1 MQDDAYDLDLD
12 RQLEAWAASH
22 SGTQISPELAR
33 RVRQNLKPSLTPIKP
48 VPSRGTLSLVLLAVF
63 VAVSAGLVAV
73 MNKTGL
79 HMMTPLQLGG
89 ISTILVGG
97 GILFATN
104 LSGQMIPG
112 SRAVV
117 PIWVLLS
124 LGGVAVFGGLATLF
138 PWQTSG
144 SFFSEGVPCAA
155 MELALFV
162 PAAAIF
168 WLFAR
173 RGALF
178 ASAGLG
184 TTLAGVAAFLVLMPL
199 QVQCMFQQA
208 PHLLVWH
215 GGTAL
220 LMIGLG
226 ALVGNALRGRW
237 VS

>member
-1 MQDDAYDLDLD
+1 MQDNARNLDVE
-12 RQLEAWAASH
+12 RQLEAWAAGH
-22 SGTQISPELAR
+22 SGTQISAELAR
-33 RVRQNLKPSLTPIKP
+33 KVRQDLKASLTPVRP
-48 VPSRGTLSLVLLAVF
+48 VPSRGTLILVLLAVF
-63 VAVSAGLVAV
+63 VAVSAALVAV

-89 ISTILVGG
+89 ISAILAGG
-97 GILFATN
+97 GILFVIN

-112 SRAVV
+112 SRAII
-117 PIWVLLS
+117 PLWALLP
-124 LGGVAVFGGLATLF
+124 LGSVAVLGGLATLF

-144 SFFSEGVPCAA
+144 SFFSEGWACAA
-155 MELALFV
+155 MELALLV

-168 WLFAR
+168 WLYAR

-178 ASAGLG
+178 ATAGLG
-184 TTLAGVAAFLVLMPL
+184 VTLAGSAAFLVLMPL

-226 ALVGNALRGRW
+226 ALAGNALRGRW

>member
-1 MQDDAYDLDLD
+1 MKVVIPL
-12 RQLEAWAASH
+12 WA
-22 SGTQISPELAR
+22 
-33 RVRQNLKPSLTPIKP
+33 
-48 VPSRGTLSLVLLAVF
+48 
-63 VAVSAGLVAV
+63 
-73 MNKTGL
+73 
-79 HMMTPLQLGG
+79 
-89 ISTILVGG
+89 
-97 GILFATN
+97 
-104 LSGQMIPG
+104 
-112 SRAVV
+112 
-117 PIWVLLS
+117 LLS

-144 SFFSEGVPCAA
+144 RFFSEGWPCAA
-155 MELALFV
+155 MELALLI
-162 PAAAIF
+162 PAAAIL

-184 TTLAGVAAFLVLMPL
+184 ATLTAVAAFLVLVPL
-199 QVQCMFQQA
+199 QAQCMFQQV

>member
-1 MQDDAYDLDLD
+1 MQDDTRDLDME
-12 RQLEAWAASH
+12 RQLEEWAAGD
-22 SGTQISPELAR
+22 SGTQVTPELAR
-33 RVRQNLKPSLTPIKP
+33 KVRQNLKPSLTPVEPI
-48 VPSRGTLSLVLLAVF
+48 PSRGRLFLMLLAVF
-63 VAVSAGLVAV
+63 VAVSAGLVTLV
-73 MNKTGL
+73 NKTGL
-79 HMMTPLQLGG
+79 QMMTPLQFGG
-89 ISTILVGG
+89 ISTILAGG
-97 GILFATN
+97 GILFAIK

-112 SRAVV
+112 SRAVI
-117 PIWVLLS
+117 PLWALLS
-124 LGGVAVFGGLATLF
+124 LGVVAVFGGLAALF

-144 SFFSEGVPCAA
+144 SFVSEGWPCAA
-155 MELALFV
+155 MELVLV
-162 PAAAIF
+162 IPATSIF

-173 RGALF
+173 KGALF

-184 TTLAGVAAFLVLMPL
+184 TTLAGVAVFLILMPL

-215 GGTAL
+215 GGSAL

>member
-1 MQDDAYDLDLD
+1 MQDDRDLDVE
-12 RQLEAWAASH
+12 RQLETWAAGH
-22 SGTQISPELAR
+22 SGAQISPELAR
-33 RVRQNLKPSLTPIKP
+33 TVWQDLKRSLRPVKPI
-48 VPSRGTLSLVLLAVF
+48 PSRSTLFLVLLAVF
-63 VAVSAGLVAV
+63 VAVSVALGAIV
-73 MNKTGL
+73 NKTGL

-89 ISTILVGG
+89 ILAILAGG
-97 GILFATN
+97 GILFAVN
-104 LSGQMIPG
+104 LSGQMVPG
-112 SRAVV
+112 SRAVI
-117 PIWVLLS
+117 PLWVLLPV
-124 LGGVAVFGGLATLF
+124 GGVAVFAGLSTLF

-144 SFFSEGVPCAA
+144 SFFSEGWPCAA
-155 MELALFV
+155 MELALLV

-178 ASAGLG
+178 ATAGLG
-184 TTLAGVAAFLVLMPL
+184 ATLTGVAAFLVLLPL

-220 LMIGLG
+220 MMIGLG
-226 ALVGNALRGRW
+226 ALAGNALRGRW

>member
-1 MQDDAYDLDLD
+1 MQDDTRDLDVE
-12 RQLEAWAASH
+12 RQLEAWAACH
-22 SGTQISPELAR
+22 STTQISPELAR
-33 RVRQNLKPSLTPIKP
+33 KVRQDLQPSLTPVKP
-48 VPSRGTLSLVLLAVF
+48 VPSRGRLFPVLLAVF
-63 VAVSAGLVAV
+63 VAVSAGLVAL
-73 MNKTGL
+73 MNKTAL
-79 HMMTPLQLGG
+79 HMMTSLQVGG
-89 ISTILVGG
+89 ISAILAGG
-97 GILFATN
+97 GILFAIK

-112 SRAVV
+112 SRAVI
-117 PIWVLLS
+117 PLWALLS
-124 LGGVAVFGGLATLF
+124 LSGVAAFRGMTALF

-144 SFFSEGVPCAA
+144 SFVSAGWPCAA
-155 MELALFV
+155 VELALLI

-178 ASAGLG
+178 ASPGLG
-184 TTLAGVAAFLVLMPL
+184 ATITAVAAFLVLMPL

-220 LMIGLG
+220 LMIGSG
-226 ALVGNALRGRW
+226 ALVGNTLRGRW

>member
-1 MQDDAYDLDLD
+1 MQDDTRDLEVE
-12 RQLEAWAASH
+12 RQLEAWAAGQ
-22 SGTQISPELAR
+22 SGTQISRELAR
-33 RVRQNLKPSLTPIKP
+33 QVQQDLKPSLTPVKP
-48 VPSRGTLSLVLLAVF
+48 VPSRGKLFLLLLAIF
-63 VAVSAGLVAV
+63 VAISAGLVALT
-73 MNKTGL
+73 NKTGL
-79 HMMTPLQLGG
+79 HMMTPLQLSG
-89 ISTILVGG
+89 ISAILAGG
-97 GILFATN
+97 GILFAIK

-112 SRAVV
+112 SRAVI
-117 PIWVLLS
+117 PLWALLS
-124 LGGVAVFGGLATLF
+124 LGCVAVFGGLVALF

-144 SFFSEGVPCAA
+144 SFFSEGWPCAA
-155 MELALFV
+155 MELALLI
-162 PAAAIF
+162 PAAAIL

-184 TTLAGVAAFLVLMPL
+184 ATLTGVAAFLVLMPL

>member
-1 MQDDAYDLDLD
+1 MQDDTRDLDIE
-12 RQLEAWAASH
+12 RRLEAWAAGH
-22 SGTQISPELAR
+22 SGTRISPELAR
-33 RVRQNLKPSLTPIKP
+33 KVRQDLKPSLTRVKP
-48 VPSRGTLSLVLLAVF
+48 VPSRGRLFLMLLALF
-63 VAVSAGLVAV
+63 VSVSAGLVLL

-79 HMMTPLQLGG
+79 HMMTPLQLGA
-89 ISTILVGG
+89 ISAILAGG
-97 GILFATN
+97 GILSAIK
-104 LSGQMIPG
+104 LSGEMIPG
-112 SRAVV
+112 SRAVI
-117 PIWVLLS
+117 PLWAPLS
-124 LGGVAVFGGLATLF
+124 LGSIAVFGGLAALF
-138 PWQTSG
+138 PWPTSG
-144 SFFSEGVPCAA
+144 KFFSEGWPCAA
-155 MELALFV
+155 MELALLIPV
-162 PAAAIF
+162 AAIF

-184 TTLAGVAAFLVLMPL
+184 ATLATVAAFLVLMPL
-199 QVQCMFQQA
+199 QTQCMFQQA

>member
-1 MQDDAYDLDLD
+1 MQDEARDSDVE
-12 RQLEAWAASH
+12 RQLEAWAAGH
-22 SGTQISPELAR
+22 CGAQISSELAR
-33 RVRQNLKPSLTPIKP
+33 KVRQDLKPSLRPVKP
-48 VPSRGTLSLVLLAVF
+48 VPSRGTLFLLLLAVF
-63 VAVSAGLVAV
+63 VAASVALVAIV
-73 MNKTGL
+73 NKAGL

-89 ISTILVGG
+89 ISAILAGG
-97 GILFATN
+97 GILFAIN
-104 LSGQMIPG
+104 LSRQMIPG
-112 SRAVV
+112 SRAVI
-117 PIWVLLS
+117 PLWALLP
-124 LGGVAVFGGLATLF
+124 LGSVAVFGGLATLF

-144 SFFSEGVPCAA
+144 NFFSEGWPCAA
-155 MELALFV
+155 MELALLV

-178 ASAGLG
+178 ATAGLG
-184 TTLAGVAAFLVLMPL
+184 ATLTGVAAFLVLIPL

-226 ALVGNALRGRW
+226 ALAGYALRGRW

>member
-1 MQDDAYDLDLD
+1 MQDDTRDLDVE
-12 RQLEAWAASH
+12 RQLEAWAAGH
-22 SGTQISPELAR
+22 SGTPISAELAR
-33 RVRQNLKPSLTPIKP
+33 KVRQDLKPSLTPVKP
-48 VPSRGTLSLVLLAVF
+48 VSPRGTLILVLLAVF
-63 VAVSAGLVAV
+63 VAVSAALVAV

-89 ISTILVGG
+89 ISAILAGG
-97 GILFATN
+97 GISFAIH
-104 LSGQMIPG
+104 LSGQMVPG
-112 SRAVV
+112 SRAVI
-117 PIWVLLS
+117 PLWALLS

-138 PWQTSG
+138 PWRTSG
-144 SFFSEGVPCAA
+144 SFFSEGWPCAA
-155 MELALFV
+155 MELALLI
-162 PAAAIF
+162 PAAAIL
-168 WLFAR
+168 WIFAR

-184 TTLAGVAAFLVLMPL
+184 ATLISVAALLVLIPL

-215 GGTAL
+215 GGAAL

-226 ALVGNALRGRW
+226 AVVGNALRGRW

>member
-1 MQDDAYDLDLD
+1 MQDDARDLDVE
-12 RQLEAWAASH
+12 RQLEAWAAGH
-22 SGTQISPELAR
+22 SGTQISSELAR
-33 RVRQNLKPSLTPIKP
+33 KVRQGLKPSLTPVNP
-48 VPSRGTLSLVLLAVF
+48 LPSRDRLFLLLLAVL
-63 VAVSAGLVAV
+63 VGVSAGLVAL

-89 ISTILVGG
+89 ISAILAGG
-97 GILFATN
+97 GILFAVN
-104 LSGQMIPG
+104 LSGQMVPG
-112 SRAVV
+112 SRAVI
-117 PIWVLLS
+117 PLWVLLPV
-124 LGGVAVFGGLATLF
+124 GGVAVFAGLSTLF

-144 SFFSEGVPCAA
+144 SFFSEGWPCAA
-155 MELALFV
+155 MEVALLV
-162 PAAAIF
+162 TAAAIF

-184 TTLAGVAAFLVLMPL
+184 ATLTGVAAFLVLIPL

-220 LMIGLG
+220 MMIGLG
-226 ALVGNALRGRW
+226 ALAGNALRGRW

>member
-1 MQDDAYDLDLD
+1 MQDDARDLDLD

-33 RVRQNLKPSLTPIKP
+33 KVRQNLKPSLTPIRP
-48 VPSRGTLSLVLLAVF
+48 VPSRGTLFLVLLAF
-63 VAVSAGLVAV
+63 FAAVSAGLVAV

-79 HMMTPLQLGG
+79 HMMTPLQLGA
-89 ISTILVGG
+89 ISAILAGG
-97 GILFATN
+97 GILSAIK
-104 LSGQMIPG
+104 LSGEMIPG
-112 SRAVV
+112 SRAVI
-117 PIWVLLS
+117 PLWAPLS
-124 LGGVAVFGGLATLF
+124 LGGIAVFGGLAALF
-138 PWQTSG
+138 PWPTSG
-144 SFFSEGVPCAA
+144 KFFSEGWPCAA
-155 MELALFV
+155 MELALLIPV
-162 PAAAIF
+162 AAIF

-184 TTLAGVAAFLVLMPL
+184 ATLATVAAFLVLMPL
-199 QVQCMFQQA
+199 QTQCMFQQA

>member
-1 MQDDAYDLDLD
+1 MQDDTRDLDLE
-12 RQLEAWAASH
+12 RRLEAWAAGH
-22 SGTQISPELAR
+22 SGTWISPELAR
-33 RVRQNLKPSLTPIKP
+33 KILQDLKPSLTPVKP
-48 VPSRGTLSLVLLAVF
+48 IPSRGSLFLVLLAVF
-63 VAVSAGLVAV
+63 VAVSAGLVAL

-79 HMMTPLQLGG
+79 HMMTPLQRGA
-89 ISTILVGG
+89 ISAILAGG
-97 GILFATN
+97 GILFAIR

-112 SRAVV
+112 SKAVI
-117 PIWVLLS
+117 PLWALLS
-124 LGGVAVFGGLATLF
+124 LCGVAVFGGLAALF

-144 SFFSEGVPCAA
+144 SFFSEGWPCAA
-155 MELALFV
+155 MELALLI

-178 ASAGLG
+178 ASAGFG
-184 TTLAGVAAFLVLMPL
+184 ATLTAAAAFLVLMPL
-199 QVQCMFQQA
+199 QAQCMFQQA

-220 LMIGLG
+220 LMIALG

-237 VS
+237 AS